1 MTTRRATTARK
12 GARRTEAARGRG
24 AGTLRAVPR
33 KPSEARTA
41 GAQVSAWEDDPLSG
55 AAPVRRPVPQL
66 STRPFPLA
74 IAGERPAAKI
84 HPRGSAGF
92 RYWTA
97 AEALRRAAD
106 FWGRHVPAGTT
117 WQPGDPLRVHLDR
130 GVDLNAYYDRRGLSF
145 FHDTVSRS
153 TVYSGESPDVLC
165 HELGHAVLDA
175 LRPQLWDAMS
185 DEVAAFH
192 ESFGDVSALLS
203 GLQLRSLRSA
213 VLTETS
219 GRLHR
224 ASRLSR
230 LAEQLGWAIR
240 QGRPDLVEPDCLRNA
255 VNSFFYRSPMSL
267 PPSGPASSLSSEPH
281 SFSRVFTGG
290 FYEALANMV
299 AVLGAPPREADLEQA
314 SHDAAALLVDAVL
327 AAPIVPDYTSQV
339 AAHLLEADADRFDG
353 KYAEALRSAFVRRGI
368 LSLRSAAAVRRSA
381 GAGRAERGR
390 GSRGRIRE
398 SRAAAP
404 PALPRLSL
412 AGAEFGLGERAL
424 LVQAAGE
431 TPRMPVA
438 SAAVHLGPAPAPSDQ
453 DAARSFVEYLF
464 RRGRVDLGRH
474 GDATT
479 RVEHRTVRKTHELRE
494 QPEGLHLARRSFDCG
509 FD

>member
-1 MTTRRATTARK
+1 MTTRRTTTARK
-12 GARRTEAARGRG
+12 VARRATAPRARAEGTTREAQSRPGEGR
-24 AGTLRAVPR
+24 AA
-33 KPSEARTA
+33 
-41 GAQVSAWEDDPLSG
+41 AQISAWEDDPLSG
-55 AAPVRRPVPQL
+55 GAPVRRPVPQL
-66 STRPFPLA
+66 SARPLPLV
-74 IAGERPAAKI
+74 ISGERPAPKAY
-84 HPRGSAGF
+84 PRGSAGF

-106 FWGRHVPAGTT
+106 FWGGHVPAGTT

-130 GVDLNAYYDRRGLSF
+130 GVDLNAYYDRNGLAF
-145 FHDTVSRS
+145 FHDKVGRS
-153 TVYSGESPDVLC
+153 TVHSGESPDVLC

-203 GLQLRSLRSA
+203 GLQLPSLRSA
-213 VLTETS
+213 VLSETG
-219 GRLHR
+219 GRLYR

-240 QGRPDLVEPDCLRNA
+240 HGHPDLVEPDCLRNA
-255 VNSFFYRSPMSL
+255 VNGFFYRSPMSL

-290 FYEALANMV
+290 FFEALSNMV
-299 AVLGAPPREADLEQA
+299 AVLAATPKEADLEQA
-314 SHDAAALLVDAVL
+314 SHDAAALLVEAVL
-327 AAPIVPDYTSQV
+327 AAPIVPDYYSQV
-339 AAHLLEADADRFDG
+339 AAHLLEADAEHFGG
-353 KYAEALRSAFVRRGI
+353 KYGEALRSGFVRRGI
-368 LSLRSAAAVRRSA
+368 LSLRSAAAVRR
-381 GAGRAERGR
+381 AGRPARARTPRAG
-390 GSRGRIRE
+390 IRAV
-398 SRAAAP
+398 RAVAP
-404 PALPRLSL
+404 PTLPRLSL
-412 AGAEFGLGERAL
+412 AGAEFGLGQRAL
-424 LVQAAGE
+424 MVHSASEAR
-431 TPRMPVA
+431 RMPVA
-438 SAAVHLGPAPAPSDQ
+438 SAAVHLGPASSPSDQ

-464 RRGRVDLGRH
+464 RRGRVDLDRH

-494 QPEGLHLARRSFDCG
+494 QPEGLQLARRSFDCG